1 MFLVLFLLLTFVSGI
16 TVSKATFQTHEC
28 GIHRARWQKRA
39 KLYRIEISDQNTGYE
54 IECHPKIKGKEIK
67 QKLKYQNFF
76 KIAAKNR

>member
-1 MFLVLFLLLTFVSGI
+1 MALLLILFLTVVNGI
-16 TVSKATFQTHEC
+16 TVSKATFQAHHC

-54 IECHPKIKGKEIK
+54 IECHPKIRGKEIK
-67 QKLKYQNFF
+67 QKLKYQIFF